1 MAYDLEEQE
10 QLDELKAWWKRYG
23 NMVTWGLI
31 AVLVVFAA
39 FQGWK
44 YYQRSQALQASVQ
57 YEALAKLSVK
67 DIKDI
72 RATSGQII
80 DKHAGTP
87 YAGRAALIA
96 AKANYANN
104 DAKSAKAQLEW
115 ATDNAKEDSIRSIA
129 QLQLA
134 AIQFEEKAYDA
145 ALKTLDAKHKAAFD
159 GLVADLKGDIYA
171 AQGKKAEAK
180 IAYAEALTKLQADGR
195 LRGYT
200 QHKLDALGS

>member
-31 AVLVVFAA
+31 AVLAGYA
-39 FQGWK
+39 GYQGWK
-44 YYQRSQALQASVQ
+44 YYQRSEALKASAQ
-57 YEALAKLSVK
+57 YEALAQMSIK

-72 RATSGQII
+72 RTVSGLII
-80 DKHAGTP
+80 DQHAGTP

-96 AKANYANN
+96 AKANYASN
-104 DAKSAKAQLEW
+104 DAKSAKAQLDW
-115 ATDNAKEDSIRSIA
+115 AMKNAREDSIRSIA

-134 AIQFEEKAYDA
+134 AIQYEEKAYDE
-145 ALKTLDAKHKAAFD
+145 ALKTLAEKHEASFD
-159 GLVADLKGDIYA
+159 GLIADLKGDILA
-171 AQGKKAEAK
+171 AQGKTAEAK
-180 IAYAEALTKLQADGR
+180 SAYTEALAKLDAKGR